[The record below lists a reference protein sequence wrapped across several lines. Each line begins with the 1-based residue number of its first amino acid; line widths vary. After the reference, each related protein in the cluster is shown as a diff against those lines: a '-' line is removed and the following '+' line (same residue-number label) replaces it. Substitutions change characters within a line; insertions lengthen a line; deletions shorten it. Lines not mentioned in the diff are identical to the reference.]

1 MKYPDKNQ
9 GSIPHVPQEKKW
21 KSVGLIQ
28 IDRGSCLTKEPRG
41 RSRNYQ
47 LSPNDLSLLGDDKDV
62 LITGWRLNRNKEGCG
77 LGEYY

>member
-9 GSIPHVPQEKKW
+9 GSIPQVPQEKKW

-62 LITGWRLNRNKEGCG
+62 LITGWRLNRNKEGCS